1 MSTNIA
7 AIIIA
12 NANNIINNAIMI
24 FIKSNSEKNAKKL
37 FSGYEFEFFILQ

>member
-1 MSTNIA
+1 MSTNII

-12 NANNIINNAIMI
+12 NANNIVNSTIII
-24 FIKSNSEKNAKKL
+24 FIKSNSEKNVKKL